1 MRERAGCGIDAAIFD
16 YGGVLAEEGF
26 REGMH
31 AIARARGLDPE
42 AVLDAAADAAWG
54 TGWVVGRA
62 DEAAFWADFFRRTGI
77 SGDPAALRQEIISRF
92 TLRPWMPSLLDRL
105 AASGLTLAVLSD
117 QTNWLDELEARDR
130 FFHHFD
136 LVVNSFHSG
145 KSKREAVVFSEL
157 AGRLG
162 IAPGRALFIDDNPGN
177 VERARA
183 KGLRAHLYVDRDGLA
198 AALADACP
206 GLENLHA

>member
-1 MRERAGCGIDAAIFD
+1 MPGCAHIDAAIFD

-26 REGMH
+26 REGLY
-31 AIARARGLDPE
+31 AIARAHGLDQE
-42 AVLDAAADAAWG
+42 TVLDAGADAAWG
-54 TGWVVGRA
+54 TGWVVGTG
-62 DEAAFWADFFRRTGI
+62 DEADFWADFFRRTGI
-77 SGDPAALRQEIISRF
+77 VGDPAQMRHEVLSRF
-92 TLRPWMPSLLDRL
+92 TLRPWMPSLLDAL
-105 AASGLTLAVLSD
+105 ATSGLTLAVLSD

-136 LVVNSFHSG
+136 LVVNSFRYG
-145 KSKREAVVFSEL
+145 KSKREAAIFSEI
-157 AGRLG
+157 AERLG

-183 KGLRAHLYVDRDGLA
+183 MGLRAHLYTGRDGLL
-198 AALADACP
+198 AALAQACP